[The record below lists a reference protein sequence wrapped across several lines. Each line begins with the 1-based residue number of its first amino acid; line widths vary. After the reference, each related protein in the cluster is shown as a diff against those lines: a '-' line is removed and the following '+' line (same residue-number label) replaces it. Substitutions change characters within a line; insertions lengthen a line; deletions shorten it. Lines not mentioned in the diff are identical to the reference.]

1 MKKIFLLLTLILIG
15 SCNKEDSI
23 TIKQDMKY
31 IEGSTPPK
39 IIKPKK
45 KRFKWFKRKKCKTVK
60 SSEPNAQ

>member
-1 MKKIFLLLTLILIG
+1 MKKTLFLITLILIG

-23 TIKQDMKY
+23 NIKKYTKY
-31 IEGSTPPK
+31 IEVPSTPK

-45 KRFKWFKRKKCKTVK
+45 KRFKSFKRKKCKIVK